1 MRGLFALI
9 HQEIQL
15 YLREPAAFF
24 FILVFPSLLIVIFGY
39 TFGQEVILEMPDG
52 HSFRIIDVM
61 VAGNLSW
68 VMASIGLLGVY
79 PALTAMRE
87 THTLKFYRTHPMRSW
102 HLMAAHYVT
111 GVFSTGLSLLIMLA
125 IGWLLFRIRFGGNI
139 LLTVPVLLVIYTAF
153 FSMGFTLAAITRTAR
168 LAQALGSV
176 IFFPMFALSGSMGPR
191 DVFPPFLKLLSDLM
205 PLSHAFDV
213 LTAVWISSPG
223 LDVLQ
228 EVLHTFQEGTTIGG
242 VTLFAGVPVY
252 QSLLY
257 LVVLAVVMSVLAVK
271 TFRWDTE

>member
-1 MRGLFALI
+1 MRGLLALI
-9 HQEIQL
+9 RQEVRL

-24 FILVFPSLLIVIFGY
+24 FTLVFPSLLIVIFGY
-39 TFGQEVILEMPDG
+39 TFGQEVIYERPDG
-52 HSFRIIDVM
+52 LAFRVIDVM

-79 PALTAMRE
+79 PTLTAMRE
-87 THTLKFYRTHPMRSW
+87 THVLKFYHTHPIRAS

-111 GVFSTGLSLLIMLA
+111 GVVTTALSLAIMLV
-125 IGWLLFRIRFGGNI
+125 IGWLLFRVRFGGNYM
-139 LLTVPVLLVIYTAF
+139 LMVLVFLVIYTAF
-153 FSMGFTLAAITRTAR
+153 FSMGFTLAGVTRTAR

-176 IFFPMFALSGSMGPR
+176 IFFPMFAISGSMGPR

-213 LTAVWISSPG
+213 ITAVWMSQPG
-223 LDVLQ
+223 F
-228 EVLHTFQEGTTIGG
+228 EVLKEVLFTYREGTTIGG
-242 VTLFAGVPVY
+242 VTLFEGVQVY

-257 LVVLAVVMSVLAVK
+257 LVALATVMSALAVK